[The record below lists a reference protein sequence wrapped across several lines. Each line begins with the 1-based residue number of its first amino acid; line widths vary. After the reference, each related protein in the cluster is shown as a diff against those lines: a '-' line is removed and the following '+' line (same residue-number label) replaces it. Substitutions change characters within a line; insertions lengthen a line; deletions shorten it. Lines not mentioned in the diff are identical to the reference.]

1 MEVQDAATRFAG
13 VGSILFCMKVH
24 NLIVAFV
31 KAFTTSLRS
40 VSVWRAGNR
49 PASIWP

>member
-1 MEVQDAATRFAG
+1 MIRDAATHFAG
-13 VGSILFCMKVH
+13 VGSILFCMNVH

-31 KAFTTSLRS
+31 KAFTTNLRS
-40 VSVWRAGNR
+40 VSVWRAGKR